1 MKTTKRIAAAVLALV
16 MVFALAACGGAEKT
30 VTLRGDMS
38 DATGMPTT
46 DTWTM
51 TAKGDIV
58 QTLNE
63 VLEFDLSESDDET
76 IAAIESM
83 MESTIINPANEIDG
97 IECTG
102 KTEDGVY
109 TIELNVDCTGSAVS
123 KAAEAGILTIDG
135 TSKAISLKQTQAS
148 LEKQGY
154 EVVE

>member
-1 MKTTKRIAAAVLALV
+1 MKITRRIAAVLLALV
-16 MVFALAACGGAEKT
+16 MVFSLAACGGSEKT
-30 VTLRGDMS
+30 VTLRGDLS
-38 DATGMPTT
+38 DAMGMPTT

-76 IAAIESM
+76 KAAIEAM
-83 MESTIINPANEIDG
+83 MESTIVTPANDIDG
-97 IECTG
+97 IECSG
-102 KTEDGVY
+102 KMEDGIY
-109 TIELNVDCTGSAVS
+109 AIELKVDCTGDAVS
-123 KAAEAGILTIDG
+123 KAADAGILQIDG

-148 LEKQGY
+148 LTSQGY